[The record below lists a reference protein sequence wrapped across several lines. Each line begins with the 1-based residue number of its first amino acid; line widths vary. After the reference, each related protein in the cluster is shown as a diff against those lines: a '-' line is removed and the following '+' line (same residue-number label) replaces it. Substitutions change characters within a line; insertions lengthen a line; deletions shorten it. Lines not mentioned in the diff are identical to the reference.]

1 MLSMTEQQ
9 RIRTGGTYVPEL
21 VYTMRTP
28 CPPAPPAPV
37 CPPPS
42 QDLTATTVFN
52 DALLGEMGG
61 GEMAD
66 TSVHSNWFSRLL
78 GGGLPALRTL
88 SLNIAEP
95 LNAPM
100 KRALRQ
106 LSGLT
111 ELKLRCADEE
121 DEEEREGEE
130 EGERAPRQHGP
141 TADCKLLEGMTALQV
156 GGAWGQG
163 RPWLGGSI
171 TCAVQCMPA
180 AELVCVPCSPCGR
193 ICNPPHVELRSL
205 LFHWWHA
212 VLLPSTGVM
221 PQR

>member
-1 MLSMTEQQ
+1 MNGCVEHDWTAEYQNG
-9 RIRTGGTYVPEL
+9 RHIRAQACL
-21 VYTMRTP
+21 DQAHTP
-28 CPPAPPAPV
+28 PICPSLPT
-37 CPPPS
+37 PS

-88 SLNIAEP
+88 SLNISEP

-111 ELKLRCADEE
+111 ALKLRCE
-121 DEEEREGEE
+121 DEEEDEGEEE
-130 EGERAPRQHGP
+130 EGERAPRQRGP
-141 TADCKLLEGMTALQV
+141 TVDCKLLEGMTALQV
-156 GGAWGQG
+156 GGA
-163 RPWLGGSI
+163 
-171 TCAVQCMPA
+171 
-180 AELVCVPCSPCGR
+180 
-193 ICNPPHVELRSL
+193 
-205 LFHWWHA
+205 
-212 VLLPSTGVM
+212 
-221 PQR
+221 